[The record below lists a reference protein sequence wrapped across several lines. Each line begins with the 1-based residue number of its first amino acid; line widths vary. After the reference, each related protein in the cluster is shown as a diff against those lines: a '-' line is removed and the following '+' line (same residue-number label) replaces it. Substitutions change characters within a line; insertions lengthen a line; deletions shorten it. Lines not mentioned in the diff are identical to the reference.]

1 MTGRGTKGGMWL
13 IRLGM
18 LLSIGALL
26 WGFWVLWTHRQGTP
40 GDPVGFYREVYRKSL
55 ETNSYVATDEGKYPR
70 RILVVNLS
78 DSILAPASPP
88 GAGPAVPPAPPGQ
101 GCCRTD

>member
-18 LLSIGALL
+18 LLCVGALV
-26 WGFWVLWTHRQGTP
+26 WGAWVLWTHRQGTP

-55 ETNSYVATDEGKYPR
+55 ETNSYVATDEGKHPR

-78 DSILAPASPP
+78 DSILAPEEQEERARVLELPRP
-88 GAGPAVPPAPPGQ
+88 
-101 GCCRTD
+101 CRW